1 MMKLLIKNGIVHPV
15 TSNSFTGDIL
25 IEDGKIKGIEP
36 GICCDEAQIIDANGL
51 NVYPGI
57 IEEHSHIG
65 IHGEKTNQQ
74 SDNDVNE
81 WSDPVTPECHAL
93 EGIKPFDHGFL
104 DALNAGVTTFN
115 VYPGSANPIG
125 GIGVTLKNDPS
136 LHFEEKILVRDSGLK
151 MAMGENP
158 KKTHSTISKKIM
170 TRMGTAQ
177 VIRRA
182 FQDAINYR
190 NKKEKEKNP
199 KMEILLRVLD
209 GDLTA
214 HVHAHKADDIL
225 TIIRIQEEFGFKMC
239 LEHATES
246 HLIADVLAGK
256 NIKLAIGP
264 MFTARYKI
272 EVNNRS
278 LKTPS
283 ILEKAGITDFCLITD
298 HPVIPINNLPIE
310 ASMAVSNGLSKD
322 LALRSITINPAK
334 NLGIDDRV
342 GSLEIG
348 KDADIVI
355 CDREVL
361 DPTHRV
367 MFTVV
372 NGKVAYDME
381 KEGLIL

>member
-1 MMKLLIKNGIVHPV
+1 MKLLIKNGTVNPV
-15 TSNSFTGDIL
+15 TSPSFMGDVL
-25 IEDGKIKGIEP
+25 IEDGKIIGLEQNI
-36 GICCDEAQIIDANGL
+36 ICEEAQVLDAAGMNI
-51 NVYPGI
+51 YPGI

-65 IHGEKTNQQ
+65 IHGEKTNQE

-81 WSDPVTPECHAL
+81 WSAPVTPECHAL

-104 DALNAGVTTFN
+104 QALNAGVTTFN

-125 GIGVTLKNDPS
+125 GIGITLKNDPT
-136 LHFEEKILVRDSGLK
+136 LHFEDKIVLRNSGLK

-158 KKTHSTISKKIM
+158 KKVHSSATKTIM

-177 VIRRA
+177 VIRKA

-190 NKKEKEKNP
+190 NKKEKEKDSR
-199 KMEILLRVLD
+199 MEILLKVLD
-209 GDLTA
+209 GELTA

-225 TIIRIQEEFGFKMC
+225 TIIRIKEEFGFKMC

-246 HLIADVLAGK
+246 HLIADFLAK
-256 NIKLAIGP
+256 KDIKLAVGP

-278 LKTPS
+278 LCTPA

-310 ASMAVSNGLSKD
+310 ASIAVNNGLSED
-322 LALRSITINPAK
+322 LALRSITINPAI
-334 NLGIDDRV
+334 NLGLDDRI

-348 KDADIVI
+348 KDGDVVI
-355 CDREVL
+355 CDRELL

-367 MFTVV
+367 MYTIV
-372 NGKVAYDME
+372 NGKIVYDME